1 MQVVWILVATLL
13 SEAGTEN
20 IYSWNATFDRINDCT
35 AFYTK
40 NEQYLIDGA
49 VSRKGDSEGEK
60 IVAMMGCALVKNDPG
75 KDPDIYQ
82 LKKLYELDI
91 EVDKS

>member
-13 SEAGTEN
+13 SEVGTEN
-20 IYSWNATFDRINDCT
+20 IYSWNATFSKINECT
-35 AFYTK
+35 EFFYK

-60 IVAMMGCALVKNDPG
+60 IVTMMGCALVRNEPG
-75 KDPDIYQ
+75 KEPTIYQ
-82 LKKLYELDI
+82 LKQLYKL
-91 EVDKS
+91 EVDNSTE